1 MTAQDD
7 VRLTPRER
15 LLQAA
20 RELFYAEG
28 IQSVGIDRVIERAGV
43 AKASLYSTFGSKE
56 SLVRAYLDET
66 HRRIIDARRS
76 AAERANDPVSAIL
89 AVFDSQ
95 ALDFQRP
102 DYNGCAFAGARAEAP
117 AGGLIDEAAR
127 SFRQD
132 LRDLFRELCVQAGAA
147 DPDQLA
153 WQLQLLYGG
162 GGESAKLDREPGIA
176 AVQRAA
182 VEVVLKASL
191 PTPPPRRSG
200 RGPRRRDSATGS
212 ATGSRS
218 A

>member
-1 MTAQDD
+1 MCSLTTPVTVSQTGVNMTAQDE

-15 LLQAA
+15 LLEAA

-28 IQSVGIDRVIERAGV
+28 VQSVGIDRVIERAGV
-43 AKASLYSTFGSKE
+43 AKASMYSTFGSKE
-56 SLVRAYLDET
+56 NLVRAYLDES
-66 HRRIIDARRS
+66 HHRIIDARRS
-76 AAERANDPVSAIL
+76 AAESATDSVSAIL

-95 ALDFQRP
+95 ALDFERP

-117 AGGLIDEAAR
+117 AGGLIDEATR

-132 LRDLFRELCVQAGAA
+132 LRDLFRGLCIQAGAA

-153 WQLQLLYGG
+153 WQLQLLYSG

-182 VEVVLKASL
+182 VETVLKASL
-191 PTPPPRRSG
+191 TKRPLQRSG
-200 RGPRRRDSATGS
+200 RKR
-212 ATGSRS
+212 
-218 A
+218 